1 MSQLLANISKPK
13 RNKVELRVDQK
24 FQIIEYQQKHP
35 SLKQTEL
42 IKYFNKLFSVNIPA
56 KTMSGILSVA
66 NRSKILKQ
74 DNVESLNK
82 RIRECKYPDLERMLW
97 LWQTM
102 ATNKGISVSDSLLI
116 EKAKEFGQMLGIC
129 EGSSFM
135 YSEGWLEKF
144 KKRFNLKLYKIV
156 GESGS
161 VSEELIAKSR
171 KEVREFIFKWIKNGG
186 KLENIFNLDETALF
200 FKLQRSET
208 LASSAVQGKKV
219 NKDRLTIAIIC
230 NALGNKKI
238 RPLVIGKHKKPHCF
252 GRWNPSSIVDYFY
265 NSTAWMTMDIFE
277 SWLLDFNRQMKMQN
291 KKVLLLVDNAGGH
304 NITPELIKKL
314 TYVEVFF
321 LPPNTTSIIQPCD
334 QGIIRSFKAFYR
346 FLLTKFCVRMIEEK
360 EELIMPNV
368 KQAIFLIKEAW
379 DKVSEDTI
387 SNCWKHAGKNKK
399 KLLYIFND

>member
-13 RNKVELRVDQK
+13 RNKVELMVDQK

-56 KTMSGILSVA
+56 TTMSGILSVA
-66 NRSKILKQ
+66 NRNKILKQ

-161 VSEELIAKSR
+161 VSEELIAKNRGNSR
-171 KEVREFIFKWIKNGG
+171 
-186 KLENIFNLDETALF
+186 
-200 FKLQRSET
+200 
-208 LASSAVQGKKV
+208 
-219 NKDRLTIAIIC
+219 
-230 NALGNKKI
+230 
-238 RPLVIGKHKKPHCF
+238 
-252 GRWNPSSIVDYFY
+252 
-265 NSTAWMTMDIFE
+265 
-277 SWLLDFNRQMKMQN
+277 
-291 KKVLLLVDNAGGH
+291 
-304 NITPELIKKL
+304 
-314 TYVEVFF
+314 
-321 LPPNTTSIIQPCD
+321 
-334 QGIIRSFKAFYR
+334 
-346 FLLTKFCVRMIEEK
+346 EK
-360 EELIMPNV
+360 
-368 KQAIFLIKEAW
+368 
-379 DKVSEDTI
+379 
-387 SNCWKHAGKNKK
+387 
-399 KLLYIFND
+399 

>member
-56 KTMSGILSVA
+56 TTMSGILSVA

-219 NKDRLTIAIIC
+219 NKDRLTI
-230 NALGNKKI
+230 L
-238 RPLVIGKHKKPHCF
+238 H
-252 GRWNPSSIVDYFY
+252 
-265 NSTAWMTMDIFE
+265 
-277 SWLLDFNRQMKMQN
+277 
-291 KKVLLLVDNAGGH
+291 
-304 NITPELIKKL
+304 
-314 TYVEVFF
+314 
-321 LPPNTTSIIQPCD
+321 PN
-334 QGIIRSFKAFYR
+334 
-346 FLLTKFCVRMIEEK
+346 
-360 EELIMPNV
+360 
-368 KQAIFLIKEAW
+368 
-379 DKVSEDTI
+379 
-387 SNCWKHAGKNKK
+387 
-399 KLLYIFND
+399 